1 MKVTV
6 EERRRRAATVMVRD
20 FRKGRLGR
28 LTILCDDEDEDEE
41 EEEEVDDSDN
51 E

>member
-1 MKVTV
+1 
-6 EERRRRAATVMVRD
+6 MVRD

-28 LTILCDDEDEDEE
+28 LTILCDDDE